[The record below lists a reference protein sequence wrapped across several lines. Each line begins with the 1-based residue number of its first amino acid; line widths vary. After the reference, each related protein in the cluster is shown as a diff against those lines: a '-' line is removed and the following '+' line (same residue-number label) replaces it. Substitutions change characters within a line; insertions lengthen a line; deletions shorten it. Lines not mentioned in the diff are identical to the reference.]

1 MSDTPQQE
9 EQQDVPAARHD
20 DPQARQMPKA
30 PEDRGGESVAGAA
43 GPDDDAPVDE
53 GTATAPKAREF
64 PRPAD
69 CSLNLGVIG
78 NCAFSALIDGRA
90 RVVWCCLPRFDGD
103 PVFNAL
109 LHPGE
114 GAAAWGFE
122 IEDFAHAKQWYE
134 PNTAVLRTQLFDS
147 AGQGIEIT
155 DFAPRFYSRARY
167 FRPLMLVR
175 RVRPIAGAPRMR
187 VALDP
192 RFQWGAQEPVEV
204 TRGSNHIRY
213 VGPDVTLRLN
223 TDASISHILS
233 RQPFVVSRE
242 YNFMFGVDETLLD
255 GIADTAR
262 RFEQETIAYWR
273 VWSKR
278 LAIPFEYQD
287 AVIRA
292 AITLK
297 MSLYEDTGAIVA
309 AMTTSI
315 PEAPDSQR
323 NWDYRYCWLRD
334 AFFVVRALNSLSEVG
349 TMEDYLRWLGNV
361 VIGSH
366 GEHIQPLYGIGLERE
381 LPESFVESLPG
392 YRGMGPVRVGNQA
405 QEHFQHDVY
414 GNIVLGAA
422 QAFHDHRLL
431 QRAGEAEFPHL
442 EAVGE
447 RAIAVYGTPDAGM
460 WELRTRARV
469 HTSSALMSWAACDRL
484 AMIARALDKTARA
497 EAASSG
503 KPAENRINFAERAA
517 YWHGHASR
525 MREEILAKSWSEER
539 QAFAESFGGR
549 ELDASILLMAEVG
562 LIDARDPRFVSTV
575 DAMEKTLCDGPY
587 MRRYEAADDFGKPE
601 TAFNICTFW
610 RIDALAKIGRK
621 AEARQIFETMLA
633 ARNPL
638 GLLSEDTHPVTGEMW
653 GNFPQTYS
661 MVGIINA
668 AMRLSAP
675 WDSAI

>member
-1 MSDTPQQE
+1 MNAPPLPAFAP
-9 EQQDVPAARHD
+9 PAA
-20 DPQARQMPKA
+20 P
-30 PEDRGGESVAGAA
+30 
-43 GPDDDAPVDE
+43 
-53 GTATAPKAREF
+53 
-64 PRPAD
+64 
-69 CSLNLGVIG
+69 SLNLGVIG
-78 NCAFSALIDGRA
+78 NCAYSALIDERA

-114 GAAAWGFE
+114 EGSAWAIE
-122 IEDFAHAKQWYE
+122 IEDFASSKQWYE
-134 PNTAVLRTQLFDS
+134 PNTAVLRTQLFDG

-155 DFAPRFYSRARY
+155 DFAPRFYSRSRY
-167 FRPLMLVR
+167 FRPLAMVR
-175 RVRPIAGAPRMR
+175 RVRPIAGAPRVR
-187 VALDP
+187 VTLAP
-192 RFQWGAQEPVEV
+192 RFQWGGVSPGI

-213 VGPDVTLRLN
+213 VGPDMTLRLN
-223 TDASISHILS
+223 TDAPISHILS
-233 RQPFVVSRE
+233 RQPFVLARE
-242 YNFMFGVDETLLD
+242 HNFILGEDETLD
-255 GIADTAR
+255 GGIADTAR
-262 RFEQETIAYWR
+262 AFEQDTIAYWR
-273 VWSKR
+273 VWTKR

-297 MSLYEDTGAIVA
+297 LSLYEDTGAIVA

-315 PEAPDSQR
+315 PEAPGSQR
-323 NWDYRYCWLRD
+323 NWDYRHCWLRD

-349 TMEDYLRWLGNV
+349 TTEDYLRWLLNV

-366 GEHIQPLYGIGLERE
+366 GKHVQPLYGIGLERE
-381 LPESFVESLPG
+381 LPESFVDGLPG

-414 GNIVLGAA
+414 GSIVLGAA

-431 QRAGEAEFPHL
+431 GHGGPSRFAHL

-447 RAIAVYGTPDAGM
+447 QAVRVYGTPDAGM

-484 AMIARALDKTARA
+484 AKIARTL
-497 EAASSG
+497 G
-503 KPAENRINFAERAA
+503 LPERAV
-517 YWHGHASR
+517 YWHDHASR
-525 MREEILAKSWSEER
+525 MGGEIIAKSWSEKR
-539 QAFAESFGGR
+539 RAFAESFGGDD
-549 ELDASILLMAEVG
+549 LDASVLLMAEVG
-562 LIDARDPRFVSTV
+562 LIDAHDPRFVSTV
-575 DAMEKTLCDGPY
+575 EALEQALCDGPY

-610 RIDALAKIGRK
+610 RINALARIGRTG
-621 AEARQIFETMLA
+621 EARQIFEAMLA

-638 GLLSEDTHPVTGEMW
+638 GLLSEDTHPATGEMW

-668 AMRLSAP
+668 AVRLSGP
-675 WDSAI
+675 WDAYI

>member
-1 MSDTPQQE
+1 MTTNPQE
-9 EQQDVPAARHD
+9 IA
-20 DPQARQMPKA
+20 A
-30 PEDRGGESVAGAA
+30 PEDRAGEWIAAAAGASDK
-43 GPDDDAPVDE
+43 PPPHPE
-53 GTATAPKAREF
+53 TLTAPSAQTGFGPSCE
-64 PRPAD
+64 P
-69 CSLNLGVIG
+69 SLNVGMIG
-78 NCAFSALIDGRA
+78 NCAFSALIDVRGRI
-90 RVVWCCLPRFDGD
+90 VWSCLPRFDGD

-109 LHPGE
+109 LQPGE
-114 GAAAWGFE
+114 EGSAWAIE
-122 IEDFAHAKQWYE
+122 IENFASSRQWYE
-134 PNTAVLRTQLFDS
+134 PNTAVLRTQLVDT
-147 AGQGIEIT
+147 AGQCIEIT
-155 DFAPRFYSRARY
+155 DLAPRFHSRSRY
-167 FRPLMLVR
+167 FRPLTIVR
-175 RVRPIAGAPRMR
+175 RVRPIKGTPRVR
-187 VALDP
+187 VSLNP
-192 RFQWGAQEPVEV
+192 RFHWGAMAPTI

-213 VGPDVTLRLN
+213 VGADFALRLS
-223 TDASISHILS
+223 TDAAVSHILS
-233 RQPFVVSRE
+233 RQPFVLSRE
-242 YNFMFGVDETLLD
+242 HNFVFGADETLTD

-273 VWSKR
+273 TWSKR
-278 LAIPFEYQD
+278 LAIPFEWQD

-297 MSLYEDTGAIVA
+297 LSLYEDTGAIVA

-315 PEAPDSQR
+315 PEAPGSQR

-381 LPESFVESLPG
+381 LPEYLVDGLAG

-414 GNIVLGAA
+414 GNIVLGAS

-431 QRAGEAEFPHL
+431 SRAGVAEFPHL

-447 RAIAVYGTPDAGM
+447 QAIRVYGTPDAGM
-460 WELRTRARV
+460 WELRTRARI

-484 AMIARALDKTARA
+484 AKIARSL
-497 EAASSG
+497 G
-503 KPAENRINFAERAA
+503 LAERGA
-517 YWHGHASR
+517 YWHGHSSR
-525 MREEILAKSWSEER
+525 MREEILTKSWCEER
-539 QAFAESFGGR
+539 QAFAESFGGH

-562 LIDARDPRFVSTV
+562 MIDARDPRFVSTV
-575 DAMEKTLCDGPY
+575 EAMEKSLCDGPY

-668 AMRLSAP
+668 AVRLSTP
-675 WDSAI
+675 WDSCI

>member
-1 MSDTPQQE
+1 MS
-9 EQQDVPAARHD
+9 EQPLS
-20 DPQARQMPKA
+20 KA
-30 PEDRGGESVAGAA
+30 PEAHAGNALAGAA
-43 GPDDDAPVDE
+43 GPDDQAPVD
-53 GTATAPKAREF
+53 AKAAAAPG
-64 PRPAD
+64 PRGFAPPAD
-69 CSLNLGVIG
+69 PSLNVGVIG
-78 NCAFSALIDGRA
+78 NCAYSALIDARGRA
-90 RVVWCCLPRFDGD
+90 VWCCLPRFDGD

-114 GAAAWGFE
+114 GAGAWSID
-122 IEDFAHAKQWYE
+122 IEDFAEAKQWYE
-134 PNTAVLRTQLFDS
+134 PNTAVLRTQLFDT

-155 DFAPRFYSRARY
+155 DFAPRFYSRSRY
-167 FRPLMLVR
+167 FRPLMMVR
-175 RVRPIAGAPRMR
+175 RVRPIAGAPRIR
-187 VALDP
+187 VSLDP
-192 RFQWGAQEPVEV
+192 RFQWGASAPVEV

-213 VGPDVTLRLN
+213 VGPDLTLRLN
-223 TDASISHILS
+223 TDASISHILAE
-233 RQPFVVSRE
+233 QPFVISRE

-273 VWSKR
+273 TWSKR

-297 MSLYEDTGAIVA
+297 LSLYEDTGAIVA

-315 PEAPDSQR
+315 PEAPGSQR

-349 TMEDYLRWLGNV
+349 TMEDYLRWLANV

-381 LPESFVESLPG
+381 LPESFVEGLDG

-431 QRAGEAEFPHL
+431 SRAGLAEFPHL

-447 RAIAVYGTPDAGM
+447 QAVRVYGTPDAGM

-484 AMIARALDKTARA
+484 SKIARALQLPD
-497 EAASSG
+497 
-503 KPAENRINFAERAA
+503 RAA

-525 MREEILAKSWSEER
+525 MKEEILAKSWCEER
-539 QAFAESFGGR
+539 QAFAESFGGH
-549 ELDASILLMAEVG
+549 ELDASILLMVEVG
-562 LIDARDPRFVSTV
+562 LIDARDPRFISTV
-575 DAMEKTLCDGPY
+575 DAMEKSLCDGPY

-668 AMRLSAP
+668 AVRLSAP
-675 WDSAI
+675 WDSCI